1 MEAGKGADSGDGA
14 PLVTPSTNAKAW
26 RERLDRN
33 QARDR
38 EGRAWYGNEGG
49 PQSAL
54 GNASCPRNPLSTCR
68 ESGGRLCEVP
78 VGDGGGERENP
89 CGPPPYSMR
98 STSRS
103 KQALWSAG
111 SSNCAIGRNARSL
124 IAGCRTVSG
133 MDRMCCRISGA
144 RRSVAM
150 T

>member
-1 MEAGKGADSGDGA
+1 MEAGKGADSEDGTL
-14 PLVTPSTNAKAW
+14 LVTPSTNAKAW

-38 EGRAWYGNEGG
+38 EGRTCYGNEGG

-68 ESGGRLCEVP
+68 ESGRRLCEVP

-89 CGPPPYSMR
+89 CGTPPYSMC

-111 SSNCAIGRNARSL
+111 SSNCAIGRSARSL
-124 IAGCRTVSG
+124 IAGRGTVRG
-133 MDRMCCRISGA
+133 RDRIRAWISGA
-144 RRSVAM
+144 SRSMAM
-150 T
+150 I